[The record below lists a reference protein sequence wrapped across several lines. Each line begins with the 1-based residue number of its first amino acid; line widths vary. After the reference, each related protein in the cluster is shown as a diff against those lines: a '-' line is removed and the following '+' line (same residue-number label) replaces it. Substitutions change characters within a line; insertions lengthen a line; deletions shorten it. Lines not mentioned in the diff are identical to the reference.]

1 MPATDS
7 DANDSTAPI
16 VTIAQG
22 RATIRLN
29 RPRQHNR
36 IEPDDLS
43 LLRDTFARIDKDPS
57 IRVLVLT
64 GTGAKSFSSGYHIG
78 ALLDRSSAHPHGE
91 EPGSDAF
98 ERTVDA
104 LEGLRVPTIAALN
117 GSVYGGSTDL
127 ALACDFRI
135 GVEGMR
141 LVMPAARL
149 GIVYYA
155 SGIERYVSRLGIAAA
170 KKMFMTA
177 QPIETAELLRI
188 GYLDEAV
195 PAAELAARVDA
206 LAATLASNAPL
217 ALAGLKRAINETA
230 AGRLDRAALKAVRA
244 RCAESEDHAEAL
256 SAWSQKRAAVFRG
269 R

>member
-7 DANDSTAPI
+7 DANGSTAPI
-16 VTIAQG
+16 VTIAEG

-36 IEPDDLS
+36 IEPDDLTV
-43 LLRDTFARIDKDPS
+43 LRETFVRIDGDPS

-64 GTGAKSFSSGYHIG
+64 GSGAKSFSSGYHIG
-78 ALLDRSSAHPHGE
+78 ALIDRSAGHPHGE
-91 EPGSDAF
+91 EPGSNAF

-117 GSVYGGSTDL
+117 GSVYGGATDL

-177 QPIETAELLRI
+177 QPIETAELPHRLSRR
-188 GYLDEAV
+188 GG
-195 PAAELAARVDA
+195 
-206 LAATLASNAPL
+206 
-217 ALAGLKRAINETA
+217 AGGG
-230 AGRLDRAALKAVRA
+230 AGRPG
-244 RCAESEDHAEAL
+244 RCAGGGPRGQRAFGARRVEAGDQRDRRRPARPRRAENGA
-256 SAWSQKRAAVFRG
+256 G
-269 R
+269 P

>member
-7 DANDSTAPI
+7 DANGSTAPI
-16 VTIAQG
+16 VTIAEG

-36 IEPDDLS
+36 IEPDDLT
-43 LLRDTFARIDKDPS
+43 LLRDTCARIDKDPS
-57 IRVLVLT
+57 IRVLVVT
-64 GTGAKSFSSGYHIG
+64 GSGAKSFSSGYHIG
-78 ALLDRSSAHPHGE
+78 ALLDRCSAHPHGE

-177 QPIETAELLRI
+177 QPLETAELLRI

-195 PAAELAARVDA
+195 PAAELQARVDM

-230 AGRLDRAALKAVRA
+230 GGRLDRGALKTVRA

-256 SAWSQKRAAVFRG
+256 RAWSEKRAAVFRG

>member
-1 MPATDS
+1 MLAMDN
-7 DANDSTAPI
+7 DANGSTAPI
-16 VTIAQG
+16 VTIAEG

-36 IEPDDLS
+36 IEPDDLTV
-43 LLRDTFARIDKDPS
+43 LRETFARIDGDPS

-64 GTGAKSFSSGYHIG
+64 GSGGRSFSSGYHIG
-78 ALLDRSSAHPHGE
+78 ALIDRSAGHPHGE

-117 GSVYGGSTDL
+117 GSVYGGATDL
-127 ALACDFRI
+127 ALACDFRLGI
-135 GVEGMR
+135 EGMR

-177 QPIETAELLRI
+177 QPIETAELLGI

-195 PAAELAARVDA
+195 PAVELDAR
-206 LAATLASNAPL
+206 NAPL
-217 ALAGLKRAINETA
+217 ALAGLKQAINQTA
-230 AGRLDRAALKAVRA
+230 AGRLDRAALKTVRA

-256 SAWSQKRAAVFRG
+256 KAWSEKRQPVFHG